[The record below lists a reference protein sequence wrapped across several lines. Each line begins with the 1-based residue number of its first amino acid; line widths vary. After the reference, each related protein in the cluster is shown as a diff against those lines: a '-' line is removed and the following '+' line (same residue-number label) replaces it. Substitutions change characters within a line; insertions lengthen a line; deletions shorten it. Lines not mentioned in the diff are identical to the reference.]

1 MSLKRLGW
9 KEKDRKN
16 IGRISAVYRDQ
27 YKVNTGK
34 DEFLTT
40 ITGKMRFN
48 SIFPAV
54 GDWIELEENRIINIL
69 PRKTKISR
77 KVAGGEVIEQVIA
90 SNIDHVFI
98 VSSFNDDFN
107 ISRLERYLTVVYE
120 SGANPV
126 FILTKKDIGED
137 IEDKLS
143 SLSDIAFG
151 VPVHGISSFDDEEI
165 EEVKQYF
172 VGDKTVTLVG
182 SSGVGK
188 STIINRL
195 LGKEI
200 MKTSGIREDDAKGRH
215 TTTTRELFL
224 LPHEG
229 VIIDTP
235 GMREL
240 QLWGA
245 DIEKG
250 FSDIEEFARM
260 CKFLDCKHENEPKCA
275 VNKAIKNGEL
285 SQKRLDNYKKL
296 QSEVEYIEA
305 KQQGGHK
312 HAEKE
317 KIKKMMGS
325 LDGIKQMKKVK
336 SGKYQ

>member
-9 KEKDRKN
+9 KEKDREN

-54 GDWIELEENRIINIL
+54 GDWVGLEENRIINIL

-165 EEVKQYF
+165 EELKQYF

-200 MKTSGIREDDAKGRH
+200 MKTSGIREDDA
-215 TTTTRELFL
+215 
-224 LPHEG
+224 
-229 VIIDTP
+229 
-235 GMREL
+235 
-240 QLWGA
+240 
-245 DIEKG
+245 
-250 FSDIEEFARM
+250 
-260 CKFLDCKHENEPKCA
+260 
-275 VNKAIKNGEL
+275 
-285 SQKRLDNYKKL
+285 
-296 QSEVEYIEA
+296 
-305 KQQGGHK
+305 
-312 HAEKE
+312 
-317 KIKKMMGS
+317 
-325 LDGIKQMKKVK
+325 
-336 SGKYQ
+336 